1 MRWLFAPAVALV
13 RGRNRVKQVLV
24 GVLFSLPL
32 AVAVWV
38 SPPGWDAGGYA
49 ILGLYLFAAYYLA
62 AVTTMSDGALD
73 EIHDVANALGERDL
87 RSGRLAADERLTA
100 GNRAGRGKMGRL
112 YRILRDTH
120 ENLRALVTQA
130 HRSAATARAAADELA
145 AGNEDLSARTEQQA
159 ATLEETAAAMEEL
172 ATTVRRNAEHC
183 RSASELAATA
193 AEAARS
199 GAGTA
204 ERAVGTMDRIHAGA
218 RRIADI
224 IGVIESISFQTN
236 ILALNAAVE
245 AARAGEEGRGFA
257 VVAQEVRNLAKR
269 SADAAREIRT
279 LIGESVAGVDDGV
292 KLVHDAGRI
301 IRDLTGHVEQ
311 VDALIRDVAVAS
323 QEQSGGLESVNRALA
338 QLQGATQENAAM
350 VHRAAHTAARY
361 KDESAQLLHLVSS
374 FQLDADSGR
383 AAAEAQVVPSASVT
397 ALPRPRPALARR
409 PPAGPLLRRPSGE

>member
-1 MRWLFAPAVALV
+1 MRWVFAPAVALV
-13 RGRNRVKQVLV
+13 RGRNRLKQVLV
-24 GVLFSLPL
+24 GVFFSLPL
-32 AVAVWV
+32 AVAVWA
-38 SPPGWDAGGYA
+38 SPPGWGDAGIA
-49 ILGLYLFAAYYLA
+49 ALGLYLFAAYYLA
-62 AVTTMSDGALD
+62 AITSMSDGALD
-73 EIHDVANALGERDL
+73 EIHDVAHALGERDL
-87 RSGRLAADERLTA
+87 RSDRLAADAALTA

-120 ENLRALVTQA
+120 ESLRELVIQS
-130 HRSAATARAAADELA
+130 HRSADSARAAAEELA
-145 AGNEDLSARTEQQA
+145 LGHEDLSARTEQQA

-183 RSASELAATA
+183 HAASEVAAEA
-193 AEAARS
+193 AEAARV

-204 ERAVGTMDRIHAGA
+204 QRAVGTMDRIQAGSK
-218 RRIADI
+218 RIADI

-301 IRDLTGHVEQ
+301 IDDLTHHVEQ

-323 QEQSGGLESVNRALA
+323 QEQSGGVESVNRALA

-361 KDESAQLLHLVSS
+361 RDESAQMLRLVSS
-374 FQLDADSGR
+374 FRLDADG
-383 AAAEAQVVPSASVT
+383 APPVPPPSAASVT
-397 ALPRPRPALARR
+397 PLPRPRPALVRR
-409 PPAGPLLRRPSGE
+409 PPGPLLRGPSGE

>member
-1 MRWLFAPAVALV
+1 MRWIFAPAVALV
-13 RGRNRVKQVLV
+13 QGRNRMKQVLV

-32 AVAVWV
+32 AVALGE
-38 SPPGWDAGGYA
+38 SPPSWESGGYL
-49 ILGLYLFAAYYLA
+49 ILALYLLAAYYLTA
-62 AVTTMSDGALD
+62 ITTMADGTMT
-73 EIHDVANALGERDL
+73 EIHDIANALGERDL
-87 RSGRLAADERLTA
+87 RRTRLVAGERLTVA
-100 GNRAGRGKMGRL
+100 NREGRGKMGRL
-112 YRILRDTH
+112 YRILHDTH
-120 ENLRALVTQA
+120 ESLRAVVTQA
-130 HRSAATARAAADELA
+130 HRSAATARAAAEELA
-145 AGNEDLSARTEQQA
+145 SGHEDLSARTEQQA

-172 ATTVRRNAEHC
+172 ASTVRQNAEHC
-183 RSASELAATA
+183 RQASEVAAAA

-204 ERAVGTMDRIHAGA
+204 DRAVGTMDRIHSGA
-218 RRIADI
+218 KRIADI

-257 VVAQEVRNLAKR
+257 VVAQEVRNLARR

-311 VDALIRDVAVAS
+311 VDTLIRDVAVAS
-323 QEQSGGLESVNRALA
+323 REQSGGVENVNRALA

-350 VHRAAHTAARY
+350 VHRAAHSAARY
-361 KDESAQLLHLVSS
+361 KDEAAQMLRLVSS
-374 FQLDADSGR
+374 FRLDAEDG
-383 AAAEAQVVPSASVT
+383 AGTPAPVT
-397 ALPRPRPALARR
+397 ATVTPFPRPRPALVRR
-409 PPAGPLLRRPSGE
+409 AAGPLLRRPSGE

>member
-1 MRWLFAPAVALV
+1 MRWVFAPAVVLV

-24 GVLFSLPL
+24 GALFSLPL
-32 AVAVWV
+32 AVALWA
-38 SPPGWDAGGYA
+38 SPPGWGSAGYA
-49 ILGLYLFAAYYLA
+49 VLGLYVLAVYYLA

-73 EIHDVANALGERDL
+73 EIYEVANALGERDL
-87 RSGRLAADERLTA
+87 RAGRLAGDEQLSA

-112 YRILRDTH
+112 YRILSDTH
-120 ENLRALVTQA
+120 ESLRALVTQA
-130 HRSAATARAAADELA
+130 HRSAATARVAAEELA
-145 AGNEDLSARTEQQA
+145 SGQEELSARTEEQA
-159 ATLEETAAAMEEL
+159 ATLEQTAAAMEEL

-183 RSASELAATA
+183 RAASEVATTA
-193 AEAARS
+193 AEASRTGAR
-199 GAGTA
+199 TA
-204 ERAVGTMDRIHAGA
+204 ERAVDTMDRIHSGA

-257 VVAQEVRNLAKR
+257 VVAQEVRNLARR
-269 SADAAREIRT
+269 SADAAREIRG

-311 VDALIRDVAVAS
+311 VDALIRDVATAS
-323 QEQSGGLESVNRALA
+323 QEQSGGVESVNRALA
-338 QLQGATQENAAM
+338 QLQGTTQENAAM

-361 KDESAQLLHLVSS
+361 RDEAAQLLGLVSS
-374 FQLDADSGR
+374 FRLDADGAPPAP
-383 AAAEAQVVPSASVT
+383 AAKASVT
-397 ALPRPRPALARR
+397 PMPRPRPALVRR
-409 PPAGPLLRRPSGE
+409 PAGPLLRRPSGE

>member
-1 MRWLFAPAVALV
+1 MRWIFAPAVALV
-13 RGRNRVKQVLV
+13 RGRNRMKQVLV

-32 AVAVWV
+32 AVALAV
-38 SPPGWDAGGYA
+38 SPPGWEEGGYL
-49 ILGLYLFAAYYLA
+49 ILALYLLAAYYLLA
-62 AVTTMSDGALD
+62 ITTMADGTMM

-87 RSGRLAADERLTA
+87 RRSRLVADERLTVA
-100 GNRAGRGKMGRL
+100 NRDGRGKMGRL
-112 YRILRDTH
+112 YRILHDTH
-120 ENLRALVTQA
+120 DSLRELVMQA
-130 HRSAATARAAADELA
+130 HRSAATARAAAEELA
-145 AGNEDLSARTEQQA
+145 SGHEDLSARTEEQA

-172 ATTVRRNAEHC
+172 ATTVRQNAENC
-183 RSASELAATA
+183 RAASEVATVA
-193 AEAARS
+193 AEAART

-204 ERAVGTMDRIHAGA
+204 ERAVGTMDRIQSGA

-323 QEQSGGLESVNRALA
+323 KEQSGGLESVNRAIT
-338 QLQGATQENAAM
+338 QLQGVTQENAAM
-350 VHRAAHTAARY
+350 VHRAG
-361 KDESAQLLHLVSS
+361 KQLVR
-374 FQLDADSGR
+374 AGR
-383 AAAEAQVVPSASVT
+383 ARTVDVGEPDDEVVY
-397 ALPRPRPALARR
+397 ALDWHA
-409 PPAGPLLRRPSGE
+409 